1 RCEPAIAHH
10 KLIAGWRL
18 YVTNAHTERL
28 TLEQAVNSYRQQLQ
42 PERGFHRFKRGR
54 QLALPLYF
62 QD

>member
-1 RCEPAIAHH
+1 M
-10 KLIAGWRL
+10 
-18 YVTNAHTERL
+18 TNAHTERL